1 MQEQN
6 THRDQNIL
14 SSLNHALKIMDLL
27 SVRSNL
33 GVTEI
38 SRITGY
44 DKSSVYKMLYTM
56 QHRGYVIKTDGAR
69 YALSSKLAANGS
81 QAVARQN
88 VVDVA
93 APMIRRL
100 RDQCGETVLLGVLNI
115 NGKVIFTYKE
125 EGTEDDS
132 IRTRT
137 AYEID
142 SYTNAAGKLLLA
154 NLDPAMQNSI
164 LNGIR
169 LYALTPYTI
178 SDPAA
183 LHSQLD
189 SLRDAAYAEQYDE
202 NYIGHADL
210 AAPIRDESGRCIA
223 AISIACAAEKLKKKR
238 EEFLP
243 LLLQTAD
250 AISDDMGLGR
260 FPA

>member
-1 MQEQN
+1 MAEKAGSK
-6 THRDQNIL
+6 DKNIL

-56 QHRGYVIKTDGAR
+56 QHRGYVIKTDDAR
-69 YALSSKLAANGS
+69 YALSSKLSANGS
-81 QAVARQN
+81 QAIARQN

-93 APMIRRL
+93 APHIRRL
-100 RDQCGETVLLGVLNI
+100 RDKSGETVLLGVLNM

-125 EGTEDDS
+125 EGTQEDS

-154 NLDPAMQNSI
+154 HLEKPLQESI

-169 LYALTPYTI
+169 IFPLTPYTVP
-178 SDPAA
+178 DQAA
-183 LHSQLD
+183 LLSQLEA
-189 SLRDAAYAEQYDE
+189 LRDAGYAEQYDE
-202 NYIGHADL
+202 NYYGHADL
-210 AAPIRDESGRCIA
+210 ASLIRDESGRCIA
-223 AISIACAAEKLKKKR
+223 SVSIACSTDKLKEKR
-238 EEFLP
+238 DEFLP
-243 LLLQTAD
+243 LLLETASR
-250 AISDDMGLGR
+250 ISGGMGYR
-260 FPA
+260 